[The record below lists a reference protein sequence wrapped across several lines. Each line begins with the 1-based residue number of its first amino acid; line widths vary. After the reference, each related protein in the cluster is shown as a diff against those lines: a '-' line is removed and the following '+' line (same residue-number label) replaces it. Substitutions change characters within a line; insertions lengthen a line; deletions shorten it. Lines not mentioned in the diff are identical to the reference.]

1 MNGGELR
8 NLVPPLPQR
17 RPPRPM
23 VINLGMYNIRD
34 GCGFALPQVIQD
46 VDKGNYDLML
56 LTETNIPDVV

>member
-34 GCGFALPQVIQD
+34 GCGLDPRQAICAV
-46 VDKGNYDLML
+46 KWENYDLMI
-56 LTETNIPDVV
+56 LTETKILDVV